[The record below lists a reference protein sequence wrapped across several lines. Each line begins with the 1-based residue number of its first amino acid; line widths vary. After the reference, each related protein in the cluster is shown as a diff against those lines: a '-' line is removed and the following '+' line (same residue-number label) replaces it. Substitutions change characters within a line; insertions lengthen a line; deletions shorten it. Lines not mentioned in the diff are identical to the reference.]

1 MAQIC
6 VFLSQALVTSICAC
20 MSDRQDPRR
29 WWMLPVILTGSFLS
43 FLDFFIVNIAL
54 PAIHLDLGA
63 SPAQLQLVV
72 AGYGIGFAVSLIT
85 GGRLGDIYGRRRV
98 FLAGLACFTL
108 ASALCAVAPS
118 APVLIASRV
127 VQAVAAATLTPQVLA
142 IIRMEFAPGERR
154 VAIGL
159 YGTSMGLAS
168 IAAQVVGGVLVS
180 ADLFGWSWRPIFL
193 INIPIGAV
201 AFCLAL
207 RMLRESRST
216 AKPTLDLPG
225 VALISVGLFLLVYPL
240 VEGREQGWPTWSF
253 AMLAASLSVLFG
265 FIRYEQH
272 VIHAGRTPLVALHLL
287 RISAIGYGLVVS
299 AAFFTGLAA
308 FFVVLTVVLQTGLG
322 YSAFAAGM
330 MFLPFAVGF
339 SVASAASGLV
349 GARLG
354 ARIVNLGTALM
365 ALSLAC
371 LIVLPSVDVCALAVL
386 FALYG
391 VGQGFAQ
398 PALINTVVGA
408 RGVAGEDAGAAAGL
422 FLTTAQSC
430 IALGV
435 AVIGDVF
442 FAHLGVAP
450 IQADYLAAMRVAL
463 SCNLT
468 LQVATFLL
476 VLKS

>member
-1 MAQIC
+1 
-6 VFLSQALVTSICAC
+6 
-20 MSDRQDPRR
+20 
-29 WWMLPVILTGSFLS
+29 MLPVILTGSFLS

-63 SPAQLQLVV
+63 TPAQLQLVV

-108 ASALCAVAPS
+108 ASALCAVAPNAS
-118 APVLIASRV
+118 VLVASRV

-142 IIRMEFAPGERR
+142 IIRTAFTPREWP

-168 IAAQVVGGVLVS
+168 IAAQVVGGALVS
-180 ADLFGWSWRPIFL
+180 ADLLGWSWRLIFL
-193 INIPIGAV
+193 INIPIGLV

-207 RMLRESRST
+207 HMLRESRS
-216 AKPTLDLPG
+216 AESPTLDLPG
-225 VALISVGLFLLVYPL
+225 VALISLGLFLLVYPL
-240 VEGREQGWPTWSF
+240 VEGREQGWPAWSF
-253 AMLAASLSVLFG
+253 AMLAASVPVLLG

-272 VIHAGRTPLVALHLL
+272 VIQTARTPLVALHLF
-287 RISAIGYGLVVS
+287 RIPAIAHGLVVS
-299 AAFFTGLAA
+299 ATFFTGVAA

-330 MFLPFAVGF
+330 MFLPFAIGF
-339 SVASAASGLV
+339 SVASAASGPF

-354 ARIVNLGTALM
+354 ARIINLGTVLM

-371 LIVLPSVDVCALAVL
+371 LIALPTIEARLLVVL

-408 RGVAGEDAGAAAGL
+408 SGVAGQDAGAAAGL

-435 AVIGDVF
+435 AAIGDVF

-450 IQADYLAAMRVAL
+450 SPGDYLAAMRAAL
-463 SCNLT
+463 SCNLA
-468 LQVATFLL
+468 LQVAMFLL